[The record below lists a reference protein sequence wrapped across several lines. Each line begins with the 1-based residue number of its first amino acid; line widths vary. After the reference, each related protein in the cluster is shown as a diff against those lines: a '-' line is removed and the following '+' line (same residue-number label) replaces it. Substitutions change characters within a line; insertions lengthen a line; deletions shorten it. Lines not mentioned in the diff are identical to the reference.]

1 MYTYIG
7 DDMKKFEIS
16 ENNYRMSNILV
27 MNYSPKIRKCSINNR
42 IKSSLLFVE
51 EGTYRYSFDS
61 TSFVAKSGDV
71 IYLPQ
76 SASYA
81 YEVLSETT
89 FCIQAEFN
97 LYCEK
102 NGKEEVLLFSDCPI
116 VFKSSEAKHLFT
128 KLSDTYFKSDFMTIS
143 VIYEMLAVF
152 FGHSDS
158 ENYGSTLR
166 KIKPATDYIKQ
177 NLCTPVYISKL
188 AEICGISAVHLRRL
202 FKSALGV
209 SPVKYRNTLLM
220 RYACELLISG
230 GMNVSETSDILGFP
244 DIYTFSQ
251 SFKKEVGVSPKK
263 YADNSK

>member
-1 MYTYIG
+1 
-7 DDMKKFEIS
+7 MKRFEIS
-16 ENNYRMSNILV
+16 ERNYKLNNILV
-27 MNYSPKIRKCSINNR
+27 MSYSPKIRKCSVDNR
-42 IKSSLLFVE
+42 IKSSLMYVE

-61 TSFVAKSGDV
+61 TTFVAKSGGI

-76 SASYA
+76 GASYT

-89 FCIQAEFN
+89 LCIQAEFN
-97 LYCEK
+97 LYSEK
-102 NGKEEVLLFSDCPI
+102 NGKEEVLRFSDCPI
-116 VFKSSEAKHLFT
+116 VLKNPEAKRLFN

-143 VIYEMLAVF
+143 VIYEMLSVF
-152 FGHSDS
+152 FGHSISAD
-158 ENYGSTLR
+158 YDGTLR

-177 NLCTPVYISKL
+177 NLCIPVYISEL
-188 AEICGISAVHLRRL
+188 AERCGISTVHLRRL

-220 RYACELLISG
+220 RYACELLQSS
-230 GMNVSETSDILGFP
+230 GMNVSETADILGFP

-251 SFKKEVGVSPKK
+251 AFKKEVGVSPKK